1 MTIIKK
7 LFYLL
12 TSSERKKINLLFL
25 MIILMALIDM
35 IGVASIMPFIAV
47 LSNPEMIETNSQ
59 LNFLF
64 EYSGKFGIETTQQ
77 FFLFLGIIFFTLL
90 VFSLS
95 FKALT
100 TYVQFRFIQMREFT
114 IGKRLIESYLNQP
127 YSWFL
132 SRHSA
137 DLGKTVLSEVRTVV
151 SNGISPLINLIANI
165 VVAIVLLSLLIFVNP
180 KLAIIAGLVLGLVYA
195 LLYKIV
201 RGFVNK
207 IGLENVKAD
216 RSRFTTASEAFGASK
231 EIKLGGL
238 EKIYTE
244 RFAIPAKKFAYNFA
258 LLRIIAQAPR
268 FALEAIAFGG
278 LLLVILNLISK
289 GDTLN
294 AVLPIIAL
302 YAFAGYRLMPALQQI
317 YHSFTLLRFV
327 GPALDHLYDDF
338 HKLEKDVLA
347 DDKNK
352 LSLNNQIILNNANY
366 NYPNTSKN
374 VLKNINISIS
384 AHKSIGI
391 VGKTG
396 SGKTTLID
404 IIIGLLDVQ
413 EGVLKV
419 DDQVITKN
427 NQRSWQKSIG
437 YVPQKIFLADDT
449 IEANIAFGTDFKNID
464 HDKVIRASKIANL
477 HEFVSNE
484 LPNKYQTKVGERGV
498 RLSGGQSQRIGI
510 ARALYNETSLL
521 VLDEATSA
529 LDYQTEKA
537 VMQALRNASKEIT
550 IIIIAHRLNTIKG
563 CDKIFF
569 LEDGEIKGEGNYD
582 ELVESNVSF
591 KKFISIN

>member
-1 MTIIKK
+1 MIIIKK

-12 TSSERKKINLLFL
+12 TTSERKRLNLLFL

-35 IGVASIMPFIAV
+35 IGIASIVPFIAV
-47 LSNPEMIETNSQ
+47 LSNPEIVETNSK

-64 EYSGKFGIETTQQ
+64 EYSGQFGIETTQH
-77 FFLFLGIIFFTLL
+77 FFFFLGIIFLALL
-90 VFSLS
+90 IFSLS

-100 TYVQFRFIQMREFT
+100 TFVKFRFIQMREYT
-114 IGKRLIESYLNQP
+114 IGKRLVEGYLNQP

-151 SNGISPLINLIANI
+151 SNGISPLINLIANS
-165 VVAIVLLSLLIFVNP
+165 VVALVLLILLIFVNP
-180 KLAIIAGLVLGLVYA
+180 KLAIIASLILGLAYA

-207 IGLENVKAD
+207 IGVENVKAD
-216 RSRFTTASEAFGASK
+216 RSRFTTVSEAFGASK
-231 EIKLGGL
+231 EIKLGAL
-238 EKIYTE
+238 EKIYSD
-244 RFAIPAKKFAYNFA
+244 RFAYPAKKFANNLA
-258 LLRIIAQAPR
+258 LSKIISQLPR
-268 FALEAIAFGG
+268 YALEAIAFGG
-278 LLLVILNLISK
+278 LLLVILSLMFA
-289 GDTLN
+289 GETLN
-294 AVLPIIAL
+294 TVLPIIAL

-317 YHSFTLLRFV
+317 YYSFTLLRFV
-327 GPALDHLYDDF
+327 GPALDNLYNDF
-338 HKLEKDVLA
+338 QKLEKSIFVENGNKITLN
-347 DDKNK
+347 DK
-352 LSLNNQIILNNANY
+352 IILSDINY
-366 NYPNTSKN
+366 NYPNSSQN
-374 VLKNINISIS
+374 VLKNISLNIS

-396 SGKTTLID
+396 SGKTTLVD
-404 IIIGLLDVQ
+404 IIIGLLDTQ
-413 EGVLKV
+413 KGFLKV
-419 DDQVITKN
+419 DDKIINKN
-427 NQRSWQKSIG
+427 DQRSWQKSIG
-437 YVPQKIFLADDT
+437 YVPQNIFLADDT
-449 IEANIAFGTDFKNID
+449 IEANIAFGTNSKNID

-484 LPNKYQTKVGERGV
+484 LPFKYQTKVGERGV

-537 VMQALRNASKEIT
+537 VMKALRDVSKEIT

-569 LEDGEIKGEGNYD
+569 LEKGQIKGEGNYD
-582 ELVESNVSF
+582 ELVESNDSF
-591 KKFISIN
+591 RKFISLN